1 MEFRRRMMEG
11 DKTALSGLHWGT
23 QTTVAEVMK
32 TLGKIPPLDVLHLCN
47 RKLGDYVKDHL
58 LQHGDDLDFVQDVL
72 SATGGCSTLN
82 PVLNGVLAGFTR
94 RKTYGRFKCGQLNLD
109 FDRLRYANTVTEKD
123 NDLQAVEV
131 VRNNQ
136 TSAQTSGFRGIC
148 KFYQQPAGCRYGTK
162 CTFLHKCVI
171 CNDGNHG
178 AKACG
183 VRRDPNTGER
193 RLEATAAGA
202 RDDALQDRPPNPRFR
217 RARANGN
224 RR

>member
-1 MEFRRRMMEG
+1 MDLGGKAARLKEKNQARCQLAGAPLLVAQVGEMEFRRRMMEG

-94 RKTYGRFKCGQLNLD
+94 RKTYGGFK
-109 FDRLRYANTVTEKD
+109 
-123 NDLQAVEV
+123 
-131 VRNNQ
+131 
-136 TSAQTSGFRGIC
+136 
-148 KFYQQPAGCRYGTK
+148 
-162 CTFLHKCVI
+162 
-171 CNDGNHG
+171 
-178 AKACG
+178 
-183 VRRDPNTGER
+183 
-193 RLEATAAGA
+193 
-202 RDDALQDRPPNPRFR
+202 
-217 RARANGN
+217 
-224 RR
+224 